1 MDVGRVELR
10 KMSCNSHPTEVLKFS
25 DWDRLQP
32 EDVKL
37 ENVNEGW
44 TVEGE
49 QDVSSGCRVVLRC
62 CVARLCVS
70 SAVIAAADQQD
81 LLLKLQRTFDFI
93 CSLSDG
99 SYSKNVQV
107 YKMGQRV
114 NRRS

>member
-1 MDVGRVELR
+1 MNVGRVELR

-62 CVARLCVS
+62 CTFVCFFRCYCCS
-70 SAVIAAADQQD
+70 RSAGSPPEAAA
-81 LLLKLQRTFDFI
+81 
-93 CSLSDG
+93 
-99 SYSKNVQV
+99 NV
-107 YKMGQRV
+107 
-114 NRRS
+114 

>member
-62 CVARLCVS
+62 CVVCCVFLP
-70 SAVIAAADQQD
+70 
-81 LLLKLQRTFDFI
+81 LLLLQQISRI
-93 CSLSDG
+93 SS
-99 SYSKNVQV
+99 
-107 YKMGQRV
+107 
-114 NRRS
+114 